1 MKNLNIIFS
10 CDKVRYNINNTVP
23 FFIGD
28 KMNNIFYDFNKMISY
43 NALLNFII
51 GERGV
56 GKSYGAK
63 KFVAKRFINKNKQF
77 VYLRRYKTE
86 LKESMYKNK
95 LPIFWEQITTSKNDP
110 EMQDLIKT
118 HKFTN
123 TKDTML
129 IDNKVCGYAIP
140 LSIANIFKSSTYDNV
155 NTIIFD
161 EFIID
166 KGSYHYLQNEVI
178 QLLDVIETVARLRDI
193 RVIFLGN
200 AISITNPYF
209 TFFDLSLPYNS
220 EFKIAKRDNKGNPL
234 ILINYIK
241 NENYRKVKKESRFGQ
256 LISNTEYGKY
266 AIDNEFLRDSKSF
279 IKKKTNISK
288 FYFIL
293 VINNNYYGV
302 WCDYKIGYMFISKDY
317 DPNCPVKFSIQ
328 PDDHNE
334 NTLLIRTR
342 TSPFFKSIIEHY
354 RLARLCFENQ
364 QIKNNVMQHLIKFL
378 TF

>member
-1 MKNLNIIFS
+1 MI
-10 CDKVRYNINNTVP
+10 D
-23 FFIGD
+23 
-28 KMNNIFYDFNKMISY
+28 NIFYDYQRILSY

-63 KFVAKRFINKNKQF
+63 KYVAKRFIKKGKQF

-86 LKESMYKNK
+86 LKQAMMKNGN
-95 LPIFWEQITTSKNDP
+95 PVFFEQIKNDP
-110 EMQDLIKT
+110 ELKN
-118 HKFTN
+118 HKLSN
-123 TKDTML
+123 KNDTMY
-129 IDNKVCGYAIP
+129 IDGNLCGFAMP
-140 LSIANIFKSSTYDNV
+140 LSVANILKSSSYENV
-155 NTIIFD
+155 DTIIFD

-166 KGSYHYLQNEVI
+166 KGNYHYLQNEVI

-193 RVIFLGN
+193 RVLFLGN

-209 TFFDLSLPYNS
+209 TFFNLSLPYNS
-220 EFKIAKRDNKGNPL
+220 DIKTFKDGLIAV
-234 ILINYIK
+234 NYIK
-241 NENYRKVKKESRFGQ
+241 NLKYREVKKTTRFGK
-256 LISNTEYGKY
+256 LIDGTEYGKY

-279 IKKKTNISK
+279 IRKKTKCCK

-293 VINNNYYGV
+293 VLNGKYYGV
-302 WCDYKIGYMFISKDY
+302 WCDYQNGLMFISNDY
-317 DPNCPVKFSIQ
+317 DPNCPVKFSIN

-334 NTLLIRTR
+334 STLLIRCR

-364 QIKNNVMQHLIKFL
+364 QIKNNVMNSIAKFIN
-378 TF
+378 

>member
-1 MKNLNIIFS
+1 M
-10 CDKVRYNINNTVP
+10 NTS
-23 FFIGD
+23 IY
-28 KMNNIFYDFNKMISY
+28 YDFNKMLSY

-63 KFVAKRFINKNKQF
+63 KYVAKRFINKNKQF

-86 LKESMYKNK
+86 VKEAMYKNK
-95 LPIFWEQITTSKNDP
+95 LPIFWQQITDNINDE
-110 EMQDLIKT
+110 EMQKLTKK

-123 TKDTML
+123 TKDTMI
-129 IDNKVCGYAIP
+129 IDNKVCGFAMP
-140 LSIANIFKSSTYDNV
+140 LSIANILKSSTYENV
-155 NTIIFD
+155 DTIIFD

-166 KGSYHYLQNEVI
+166 KGNYHYLQNEVI

-209 TFFDLSLPYNS
+209 TFFNLSLPYNS

-241 NENYRKVKKESRFGQ
+241 NLKYREVKKQSRFGQ
-256 LISNTEYGKY
+256 LIDGTEYGKY

-279 IKKKTNISK
+279 IKKKTKISK

-293 VINNNYYGV
+293 VINN
-302 WCDYKIGYMFISKDY
+302 K
-317 DPNCPVKFSIQ
+317 
-328 PDDHNE
+328 H
-334 NTLLIRTR
+334 
-342 TSPFFKSIIEHY
+342 
-354 RLARLCFENQ
+354 
-364 QIKNNVMQHLIKFL
+364 
-378 TF
+378 